1 VGNTSITEKVLTKV
15 LKTAIISKN
24 DITINDIPIFDTRM
38 VLMMTDKNVNKYLP
52 LTEATYYIM
61 LSLIEPLHGYRVM
74 QKVKEISEET
84 VKVGPG
90 TLYGVFSTL
99 EKEGLIVKVREEE
112 RRKCYALTPKGQR
125 VLIGQIERLEI
136 MNANGSSVRELLLNS
151 LDGRK

>member
-24 DITINDIPIFDTRM
+24 DITIFDTRM
-38 VLMMTDKNVNKYLP
+38 VLMMSDKNVNKYLP